1 MALLTW
7 KSGDVFDATH
17 GAPAGR
23 GIAQLVTSAYGPAA
37 VNPRLHDPAGDD
49 HGGTERKE
57 THMSKDLSKGDR
69 VSWDTPQGRTQG
81 EVVEKKTKDFQHDGQ
96 KFTASEDE
104 PAYIVKSEK
113 TDATAAHKGS
123 ALNKLKG

>member
-1 MALLTW
+1 
-7 KSGDVFDATH
+7 
-17 GAPAGR
+17 
-23 GIAQLVTSAYGPAA
+23 
-37 VNPRLHDPAGDD
+37 
-49 HGGTERKE
+49 
-57 THMSKDLSKGDR
+57 MSKDLSKGDR

-96 KFTASEDE
+96 KFTASADD

-123 ALNKLKG
+123 ALNKLKS